1 MLCVPIDHDPARGTG
16 MKTQDRRQ
24 PNAAT
29 PNGKDTIGRLE
40 ERNQRDAEE
49 RSRQAVENQGAQ
61 GRKPDPA
68 PGAPTGSRPRK

>member
-1 MLCVPIDHDPARGTG
+1 MN
-16 MKTQDRRQ
+16 TQDRRQ

-29 PNGKDTIGRLE
+29 PNGKDPIRRLE
-40 ERNQRDAEE
+40 QRDQRDAEE

>member
-1 MLCVPIDHDPARGTG
+1 MNTH
-16 MKTQDRRQ
+16 DRRQ

-29 PNGKDTIGRLE
+29 PNGKDAIRRLE
-40 ERNQRDAEE
+40 QRDQRDAEE

-68 PGAPTGSRPRK
+68 PGVPTGSRPRK